1 MKINLRFLKKKT
13 GKNKG
18 FALIEL
24 ICAVALFAVVLT
36 PIFMSMVSSMR
47 VNNKS
52 RKVMIA
58 TEVAEDV
65 MESVRDKTYAE
76 ILDTYSSLKSADMS
90 YGTKTLVLFD
100 GNTYSTSA
108 NVVTVS
114 AGSAISLTAYA
125 DTSALE
131 DAQINAYAGLCR
143 NKLLL
148 EGASAKKTFIC
159 ADSATLNTASA
170 GERLSFFALTG
181 IGRGQYNFDAL
192 VVFTPTIQDK
202 IHTSTAD
209 DYMYYSYQVKVLI
222 YDANVNDAG
231 CSSRFSGTPTAVMTA
246 GIRNK

>member
-47 VNNKS
+47 VNNKA

-65 MESVRDKTYAE
+65 MESVRDKTY
-76 ILDTYSSLKSADMS
+76 LGVRNSLTDIKSVASLSGKDS
-90 YGTKTLVLFD
+90 LVLFD
-100 GNTYSTSA
+100 SSIYSTSA
-108 NVVTVS
+108 NAVTVS
-114 AGSAISLTAYA
+114 SGSISATASA
-125 DTSALE
+125 DVQTME
-131 DAQINAYAGLCR
+131 DAQIAAYSTECR
-143 NKLLL
+143 NKLITV
-148 EGASAKKTFIC
+148 GADAKKTFVC
-159 ADSATLNTASA
+159 SNGPVLNTALA
-170 GERLSFFALTG
+170 GECLSYFALTN
-181 IGRGQYNFDAL
+181 IERYQYHFDAL
-192 VVFTPTIQDK
+192 VIFTPSIQDK
-202 IHTSTAD
+202 IHTSSAG

-222 YDANVNDAG
+222 FDADVKDAG
-231 CSSRFSGTPTAVMTA
+231 CTSRFSESPVAVMMA

>member
-36 PIFMSMVSSMR
+36 PIFASMITSMR

-65 MESVRDKTYAE
+65 MESVRDKTYAGVRNT
-76 ILDTYSSLKSADMS
+76 LTSLNTGSVSGKDS
-90 YGTKTLVLFD
+90 LVLFD
-100 GNTYSTSA
+100 SNIYSTSA
-108 NVVTVS
+108 NAVTVS
-114 AGSAISLTAYA
+114 SGSITATASIDVQTMENNQITAY
-125 DTSALE
+125 TTE
-131 DAQINAYAGLCR
+131 CR
-143 NKLLL
+143 NKLISV
-148 EGASAKKTFIC
+148 GADAKKTLYC
-159 ADSATLNTASA
+159 PNGPVLNTALS
-170 GERLSFFALTG
+170 GECLTYFALTN
-181 IGRGQYNFDAL
+181 IQRYQYHFDAL

-202 IHTSTAD
+202 IHTNTAND
-209 DYMYYSYQVKVLI
+209 DMYYSYQVKVLVF
-222 YDANVNDAG
+222 DADISDAG
-231 CSSRFSGTPTAVMTA
+231 CTSRFTGMPVAVMTA